1 MRMRKILSIGALLLA
16 VLDAGSAR
24 AEPAA
29 APSPQAFFV
38 GIKDGDVVHSP
49 VKVGFGV
56 TDMSIVP
63 AGTAAAPSETTAP
76 QTGHFHLLVDTAMTP
91 EQMKFAIPSDAQHLH
106 YGKGQTEDAITLP
119 PGPHKLQI
127 LLGDGKHVPHQPP
140 VLSTPIT
147 VTVQ

>member
-1 MRMRKILSIGALLLA
+1 MRIREILSIGALLLT
-16 VLDAGSAR
+16 VLSVGSAR
-24 AEPAA
+24 AETAMP
-29 APSPQAFFV
+29 PSPQAFFV
-38 GIKDGDVVHSP
+38 GIKDGDVVHNP

-56 TDMSIVP
+56 TGMTIAP
-63 AGTAAAPSETTAP
+63 AGTAAP

-91 EQMKFAIPSDAQHLH
+91 EQTKFAIPSDAQHLH
-106 YGKGQTEDAITLP
+106 YGKGQTEAAITLT
-119 PGPHKLQI
+119 PGTHKLQI